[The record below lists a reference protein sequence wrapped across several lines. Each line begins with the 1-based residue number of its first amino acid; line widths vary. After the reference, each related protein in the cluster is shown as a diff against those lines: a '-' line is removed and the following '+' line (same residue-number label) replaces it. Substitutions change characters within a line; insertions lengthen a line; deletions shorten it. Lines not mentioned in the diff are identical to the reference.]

1 MGWMLDGIFQSSV
14 NRKECCFILWL
25 KRKHCLLL
33 LLFCGAEERVV
44 QQLFFLF
51 WKGMH
56 CLHSWLKNEQV
67 KKKKKTQHLFMTL
80 SAAGCQI
87 WVSLINIRL
96 LKSLWFVLTFQ
107 ENEEGFF
114 IFYDL
119 HWADLLC
126 CFVPDL
132 MNCDQRFFHCSYF
145 CPFCKM
151 QDQSSGQMRC
161 SLML

>member
-67 KKKKKTQHLFMTL
+67 KKKKRPNIFLWPFLQLVVKFEFLSLTLDFWNHCGLYWLFKRMRGFFLFFMTYTEL
-80 SAAGCQI
+80 ICCVVLFQISWTAIKDSFIAVTSVHSAKCRT
-87 WVSLINIRL
+87 SL
-96 LKSLWFVLTFQ
+96 
-107 ENEEGFF
+107 
-114 IFYDL
+114 
-119 HWADLLC
+119 
-126 CFVPDL
+126 
-132 MNCDQRFFHCSYF
+132 
-145 CPFCKM
+145 
-151 QDQSSGQMRC
+151 QDKWDVH
-161 SLML
+161 

>member
-14 NRKECCFILWL
+14 NRKECCFIFWL

-67 KKKKKTQHLFMTL
+67 KKKKTQHLFMTL

-107 ENEEGFF
+107 ENGVFF
-114 IFYDL
+114 LFFMTYTELI
-119 HWADLLC
+119 C
-126 CFVPDL
+126 CVVLFQISWTAIKDSFIAVTSVHSAKCRTSL
-132 MNCDQRFFHCSYF
+132 
-145 CPFCKM
+145 
-151 QDQSSGQMRC
+151 QDKWDVH
-161 SLML
+161 